1 MSEFDPECEAKGIPR
16 HFHQLE
22 RPVDPVFDGG
32 ELLYRRYPAGTPDL
46 TAAISFE
53 RMSVNRGKFC
63 ESADDALWNDEDGGR
78 YSGCGVF
85 ALPVQALD
93 VMEKHPQ
100 EDYHFA
106 LRPEHRPNRCNYPH
120 SEVVATKVLPNGTEE
135 SLGEIKPK
143 SVKLKL
149 REALRDYLVDAIPA
163 DTG

>member
-1 MSEFDPECEAKGIPR
+1 MSECDPECEAMGIPR
-16 HFHQLE
+16 HLHQLE
-22 RPVDPVFDGG
+22 RPVDPVFDGE

-53 RMSVNRGKFC
+53 RMSVNRGKYC
-63 ESADDALWNDEDGGR
+63 ESADDTLWDDRDGSR

-100 EDYHFA
+100 EDYRFT
-106 LRPEHRPNRCNYPH
+106 LRPEHRPNRCNYLH
-120 SEVVATKVLPNGTEE
+120 SEVVATKVLPDGTEE
-135 SLGEIKPK
+135 SLADIKPK

-149 REALRDYLVDAIPA
+149 RQALRDYLVDAIPA
-163 DTG
+163 DSG